1 MDITTV
7 LMLAASAVV
16 GLVGAWLT
24 TMAME
29 GARIQVEADRK
40 ADWLR

>member
-1 MDITTV
+1 MDIAT
-7 LMLAASAVV
+7 LFLLAASAVV

-29 GARIQVEADRK
+29 GSTPIRVEADR
-40 ADWLR
+40 DDD

>member
-1 MDITTV
+1 MDIATF

-29 GARIQVEADRK
+29 GAPPVRVEAERD
-40 ADWLR
+40 DD